1 MSSRDLA
8 ILWQERDVVLN
19 GLLLTFEIVVVSA
32 LLAGALSLVIFS
44 GLISRFRTVSTAL
57 TRTIDLMRCVPFMLV
72 CYLIYFALPYG
83 GIFIGSAATGILA
96 LTVYNAVYLAEL
108 LHGAW
113 KELPRDITEA
123 GAAFGFH
130 GFGLMRIVLP
140 PVVLAA
146 IPMIGNQMIQI
157 IKDSAF
163 LVIITVKEL
172 TYAANAIQSTY
183 YIPLASFLMAMLIY
197 WFLCLGVEGG
207 VRALLRRAEAR
218 R

>member
-1 MSSRDLA
+1 MNWHDLA
-8 ILWQERDVVLN
+8 IVWQQRDTLLS
-19 GLLLTFEIVVVSA
+19 GLLTTVEIVAVSTV
-32 LLAGALSLVIFS
+32 LAGMVSLVIFA
-44 GLISRFRTVSTAL
+44 GLVSRSRPLAAGL
-57 TRTIDLMRCVPFMLV
+57 AWTIDLMRCLPFMLV
-72 CYLIYFALPYG
+72 CYLIYFALPLA
-83 GIFIGSAATGILA
+83 GIVVDSVTTGV
-96 LTVYNAVYLAEL
+96 LTLTIYNAVYLAEL

-113 KELPRDITEA
+113 RELPRDIRDA

-172 TYAANAIQSTY
+172 TYAANQIQSIY
-183 YIPLASFLMAMLIY
+183 YIPLASFLAAMMMY
-197 WFLCLGVEGG
+197 WLLCLGVEGG
-207 VRALLRRAEAR
+207 VRVLMRSAEMRR
-218 R
+218 